1 MNFNGYEVID
11 YEVKKHKLRSA
22 KLAPDG
28 DFYKETGFSTCRGGY
43 FESALYFNKNEEAFM
58 SPNPKTN
65 WVQDAIIKAKK
76 WIENNP
82 NSDLIPTLPE

>member
-28 DFYKETGFSTCRGGY
+28 EIYNVFLFYNTFKFVLTRTE
-43 FESALYFNKNEEAFM
+43 NERVYIF
-58 SPNPKTN
+58 
-65 WVQDAIIKAKK
+65 
-76 WIENNP
+76 
-82 NSDLIPTLPE
+82 

>member
-28 DFYKETGFSTCRGGY
+28 
-43 FESALYFNKNEEAFM
+43 
-58 SPNPKTN
+58 
-65 WVQDAIIKAKK
+65 
-76 WIENNP
+76 EN
-82 NSDLIPTLPE
+82 DK

>member
-28 DFYKETGFSTCRGGY
+28 VKCT
-43 FESALYFNKNEEAFM
+43 ALKNL
-58 SPNPKTN
+58 KH
-65 WVQDAIIKAKK
+65 
-76 WIENNP
+76 
-82 NSDLIPTLPE
+82 